1 MTDETT
7 PAAETTEAAEKKDPG
22 KATITFDDFMK
33 LDLRVATVREAILH
47 PNADK
52 LLALQVELADGEMRQ
67 ILAGI
72 RAAYDP
78 ETLVGKQIIIVA
90 NLAPRKMRGLESQ
103 GMLIA
108 ASNDDHSD
116 LALLTLDKPMPAGAS
131 CG

>member
-7 PAAETTEAAEKKDPG
+7 PAAETTEAASQKDPG

>member
-7 PAAETTEAAEKKDPG
+7 PAAETTEAASQKDPG

-33 LDLRVATVREAILH
+33 LDLRVATVREAGLH

>member
-7 PAAETTEAAEKKDPG
+7 PAAETTEAAAQKDPG

-33 LDLRVATVREAILH
+33 LDLRVATVREAGLY